1 MGKYT
6 TRKDGYLKRTHNV
19 NEFLVNLK
27 RLEEAVN
34 KYDREKK
41 DYIFSYKKRIEL
53 SVQLAIADRLEK
65 VVNTLMR
72 SEGDL
77 IESRKEKWMSD
88 RNKDGSY
95 KNHQKYDFLTKKE
108 IDPDEYSDE
117 DRLWDEQINDSME
130 GIYPNYKG
138 GR

>member
-88 RNKDGSY
+88 RNKDRSY
-95 KNHQKYDFLTKKE
+95 KT
-108 IDPDEYSDE
+108 DPDEYSDE
-117 DRLWDEQINDSME
+117 DRIWDEQMHDYME
-130 GIYPNYKG
+130 GTYPFCKG
-138 GR
+138 GG